1 MKFSFNNNSFTFTRY
16 PESSNRSLRAW
27 SAADE
32 YILSWMKEHI
42 SEFKSLAVYHDRF
55 GFLSITLGSFKPYTM
70 LETKSQE
77 RALLQNLTQNG
88 IEADESRF
96 LNPLTPLPENVDLGI
111 IKIPKSLDLFRL
123 YLAHLHA
130 SMPEDGVVVCGF
142 MTRHYTPQM
151 TEIASE
157 FFDSCEQSLAHK
169 KSRLL
174 ILSKK
179 KVIAI
184 YPSLLNTINADFP
197 DGENVQLQQYFGVF
211 SGKKVDSGSQF
222 LINHL
227 TVKENERCILDAG
240 TGNGILALAARKQ
253 KEDAEIHVT
262 DDSML
267 AIESARLNLGTTNV
281 YYQHI
286 DTLEAY
292 KNDFFDLVLC
302 NPPFHFDHE
311 NSIEI
316 SLSLFKQIK
325 RCLKD
330 GGRFLCV
337 ANQHL
342 NYKTHL
348 EPLFSSV
355 KNLAENDTF
364 IVYEC
369 LK

>member
-1 MKFSFNNNSFTFTRY
+1 LKFSFNNISFTFTRY

-42 SEFKSLAVYHDRF
+42 SDFKTVALYHDRF
-55 GFLSITLGSFKPYTM
+55 GFLSTTLNTFKPYSI
-70 LETKSQE
+70 LETKSME
-77 RALLQNLTQNG
+77 RALLQNLSQNG

-96 LNPLTPLPENVDLGI
+96 INPLTPLPENVDLGI
-111 IKIPKSLDLFRL
+111 IKIPKSLELYRL
-123 YLAHLHA
+123 YLTHLHA
-130 SMPEDGVVVCGF
+130 SLSDNGVVVCGF
-142 MTRHYTPQM
+142 MTRHFTPQM

-157 FFDSCEQSLAHK
+157 YFENCEQTLAQK

-174 ILSKK
+174 ILSGKK
-179 KVIAI
+179 AVA
-184 YPSLLNTINADFP
+184 YAPLLNTLQADFP
-197 DGENVQLQQYFGVF
+197 DGDSTEMKQYFGVF
-211 SGKKVDSGSQF
+211 SGKQIDSGSRF
-222 LINHL
+222 LMDHL
-227 TVKENERCILDAG
+227 KVKESEKCILDAG

-253 KEDAEIHVT
+253 HEDAEIHVT
-262 DDSML
+262 DDSLL
-267 AIESARLNLGTTNV
+267 AIESARLNLGTSNL

-292 KNDFFDLVLC
+292 KNEFFDLALC

-311 NSIEI
+311 NTIEI

-325 RCLKD
+325 RCLKT
-330 GGRFLCV
+330 GGRFVCV

-355 KNLAENDTF
+355 KVLAENDAF
-364 IVYEC
+364 VVYEC

>member
-1 MKFSFNNNSFTFTRY
+1 MKFSFNNTSFTFTRY
-16 PESSNRSLRAW
+16 PDSSNRSLRAW

-32 YILSWMKEHI
+32 FILSWMKEHI

-55 GFLSITLGSFKPYTM
+55 GFLSITLNSFKPYTI
-70 LETKSQE
+70 LETRSQV
-77 RALLQNLTQNG
+77 RALLQNLSQNG
-88 IEADESRF
+88 MEADESRF

-111 IKIPKSLDLFRL
+111 IKIPKSMDLFRL

-130 SMPEDGVVVCGF
+130 SLSDDGMVLCAF
-142 MTRHYTPQM
+142 MTRHFTPQM

-157 FFDSCEQSLAHK
+157 FFENCEQSLAQK

-179 KVIAI
+179 KAI
-184 YPSLLNTINADFP
+184 DTYPSLLNTLTSEFP

-211 SGKKVDSGSQF
+211 SGKKIDGGSQF
-222 LINHL
+222 LMEHL
-227 TVKENERCILDAG
+227 TVRENENCILDAG

-262 DDSML
+262 DDSVL

-311 NSIEI
+311 NTIEI

-325 RCLKD
+325 RCLK
-330 GGRFLCV
+330 GGARFLCV

-355 KNLAENDTF
+355 QILAENKTF
-364 IVYEC
+364 VVYEC